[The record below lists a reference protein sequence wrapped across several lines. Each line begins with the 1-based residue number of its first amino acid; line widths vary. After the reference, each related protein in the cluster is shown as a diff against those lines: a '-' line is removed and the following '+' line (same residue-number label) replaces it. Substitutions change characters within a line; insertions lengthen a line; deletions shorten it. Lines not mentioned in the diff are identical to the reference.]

1 MIRRPPR
8 STRTDTRF
16 PYTTRFRSAWLD
28 ELKALGLGPAAL
40 PEPVVLYEGSAEIA
54 AQRYPK
60 NLNVAAT
67 LALAGTGMQDT
78 IERVLADP
86 LADRKS
92 VGYGKRVGV
101 RVDFGGLR
109 HLHKHINT

>member
-40 PEPVVLYEGSAEIA
+40 TEPVVLYEGSAEIA

-78 IERVLADP
+78 IVCVVADP
-86 LADRKS
+86 QATANNHIIHVEGPAGTDRKS
-92 VGYGKRVGV
+92 TR
-101 RVDFGGLR
+101 LNSS
-109 HLHKHINT
+109 H